1 MYRTTAAT
9 GGSHPQHILLLE
21 THIFPAKCQL
31 GEEIK
36 VSQGLAAAPVGSEF
50 HTNERIRSS
59 ISHPLGMSHRGLHPP
74 SPARAAPRPLS
85 TGFSST
91 TSCALSSSA
100 RVPGCTWGA
109 TGCPQ
114 GCPLTRMGCTVYT
127 SCFPELQPTCRYWRC
142 LHPAGQAGT
151 GFSERPASDIMDPA
165 EASRPSQQLPPF
177 PTGVFPK
184 PLRVQAP
191 HQKLPGHTT
200 FPLAS
205 TKT

>member
-9 GGSHPQHILLLE
+9 GGSHPQHIFLLE

-74 SPARAAPRPLS
+74 SP
-85 TGFSST
+85 GFGST
-91 TSCALSSSA
+91 TSCPLSSSA

-114 GCPLTRMGCTVYT
+114 GCPLTGMGCTGAAALR
-127 SCFPELQPTCRYWRC
+127 S
-142 LHPAGQAGT
+142 LHQLLSRAAAHMQVLEVPPSNWAG
-151 GFSERPASDIMDPA
+151 RD
-165 EASRPSQQLPPF
+165 
-177 PTGVFPK
+177 
-184 PLRVQAP
+184 RVQ
-191 HQKLPGHTT
+191 
-200 FPLAS
+200 
-205 TKT
+205 